1 MPQAARLPALVAM
14 PHRMP
19 MHAISAPLVILLM
32 DSVSNSLVVCVCQ
45 ICTVTEEIDPFVLLA
60 HQIQQSFR
68 LLLVAAHPLLF
79 LLPHLT
85 PHSIFLG
92 LKLKVK

>member
-1 MPQAARLPALVAM
+1 MAM

-19 MHAISAPLVILLM
+19 MHAISAPLVILLI
-32 DSVSNSLVVCVCQ
+32 SSSLVVCVCQ
-45 ICTVTEEIDPFVLLA
+45 TCTAMAEIYMDFVLLA

-68 LLLVAAHPLLF
+68 RRLVAAHPLLF

-85 PHSIFLG
+85 PRSISLG
-92 LKLKVK
+92 L